1 MILRYLGREWKLS
14 NHFWQGLLIVCAAVF
29 VAIFGGMTL
38 YTAEGVRDGM
48 DITIPAVAVCGVG
61 LVATFFSALSNFSY
75 GFNFA
80 VQMSVRR
87 RDYVLSAFL
96 LHLIGMFVVI
106 VEALVLSLVFGL
118 LTGSNTQGLSSVST
132 WLPWVL
138 AAMPLAIG
146 LGWLTGAVLQRFGAT
161 AYVIIWLALTFGGT
175 LISRLIAWC
184 YADGAATPVGRVV
197 QAIGGGFL
205 ALGMV
210 SIQLLLAIAG
220 VALCLVSWAVQ
231 YRQEVR

>member
-1 MILRYLGREWKLS
+1 MMLLYLAREWKLS
-14 NHFWQGLLIVCAAVF
+14 NHFWQGLLIVCAAAF
-29 VAIFGGMTL
+29 VVTFGLMPQN
-38 YTAEGVRDGM
+38 VRDGSA
-48 DITIPAVAVCGVG
+48 ITVPSVIACAVG
-61 LVATFFSALSNFSY
+61 LISTFFSALSNFSY

-87 RDYVLSAFL
+87 RDYALSSFL
-96 LHLIGMFVVI
+96 LHLLGMMAVI
-106 VEALVLSLVFGL
+106 VEALVLSLVVGL
-118 LTGSNTQGLSSVST
+118 FTGTQGMQHLAT

-138 AAMPLAIG
+138 AVIPLAIG

-184 YADGAATPVGRVV
+184 YTDGAATPVGRVV

-210 SIQLLLAIAG
+210 SIQILLAVAG
-220 VALCLVSWAVQ
+220 VALCLASWAIQ
-231 YRQEVR
+231 RKQEVR